1 MSLLILSSAKQLSV
15 SLAEVTRLKKRVK
28 VPEPAITRQ
37 VFDLIAFIMRYH
49 YPFKQRCGL
58 I

>member
-28 VPEPAITRQ
+28 VPKPMIT
-37 VFDLIAFIMRYH
+37 
-49 YPFKQRCGL
+49 
-58 I
+58 